1 MENTFLLLP
10 LCHPLITERR
20 RNREN
25 ANLLKQII
33 VYVLALLFF
42 IVQFFLAVCFTSP
55 IISFSQF
62 VPSHRIQPIVGVVKV
77 QISSAKRNFLPTK
90 VVFCHFSIAFSSPIK
105 ILFRFT
111 FTSICSCAIHKSD

>member
-90 VVFCHFSIAFSSPIK
+90 VSFFVTFLSPF
-105 ILFRFT
+105 LR
-111 FTSICSCAIHKSD
+111 